1 MGASCIFERRK
12 KSEKNTIF
20 LSKGVFLVPFFNLF
34 TLVFCPIFAFRIQ
47 TQLCSYSLQNSS
59 RLAFGNPHLY
69 GNAADRAAVFIFQTV
84 KLEFLRCQLLE
95 TGIFQYPVP
104 DAEFI
109 LNPRMDCLPGN
120 AEILRDIGQTLAT
133 GQSQSKRTCCP
144 WLFRSKYET

>member
-1 MGASCIFERRK
+1 MGASCIFERIK
-12 KSEKNTIF
+12 KSEKIHF
-20 LSKGVFLVPFFNLF
+20 FSKGIFLVPFFNLF

-47 TQLCSYSLQNSS
+47 TQLCSYSLQNSF

-109 LNPRMDCLPGN
+109 LNTSMDCLPGN
-120 AEILRDIGQTLAT
+120 AEILRDIG
-133 GQSQSKRTCCP
+133 
-144 WLFRSKYET
+144 